1 MRNIDLLVQNIKNED
16 FKNLE
21 MDGRTLLKYFSS
33 ILMFKHDEWK
43 CLKFYNLNIFC
54 GEMIRLYNF
63 SSRFIRLWVMQF

>member
-33 ILMFKHDEWK
+33 IL
-43 CLKFYNLNIFC
+43 CLNMMN
-54 GEMIRLYNF
+54 GN
-63 SSRFIRLWVMQF
+63 V